1 MSSIAATQDSG
12 ETELLALTLRLRVLS
27 TLICGQAVPT
37 PLNAS
42 NASGPFSHRYE
53 TLLSS
58 FHATIATQASDSVK
72 RFIDTCAFSLLAS
85 RSSIDAIGT
94 DEQNAPLLEPSVP
107 ASSTDTH
114 LTLVDKA
121 TLLLESENEIQDLE
135 RTLREIQHLEQQGL
149 TEPGKL
155 TDAEGLRDQ
164 LDTLGKSIEDL
175 EDGFD
180 EIEDRA
186 TKALDAYDQHVS
198 SLHCCTV

>member
-1 MSSIAATQDSG
+1 MCISF
-12 ETELLALTLRLRVLS
+12 LLPSARVL
-27 TLICGQAVPT
+27 I
-37 PLNAS
+37 
-42 NASGPFSHRYE
+42 
-53 TLLSS
+53 
-58 FHATIATQASDSVK
+58 VK
-72 RFIDTCAFSLLAS
+72 A
-85 RSSIDAIGT
+85 
-94 DEQNAPLLEPSVP
+94 DEQNAPLLEPSIP
-107 ASSTDTH
+107 ASNTDTH

-121 TLLLESENEIQDLE
+121 TLLLESENEIQELE

-164 LDTLGKSIEDL
+164 LDTLGKSIESL

-198 SLHCCTV
+198 SLLCCTV